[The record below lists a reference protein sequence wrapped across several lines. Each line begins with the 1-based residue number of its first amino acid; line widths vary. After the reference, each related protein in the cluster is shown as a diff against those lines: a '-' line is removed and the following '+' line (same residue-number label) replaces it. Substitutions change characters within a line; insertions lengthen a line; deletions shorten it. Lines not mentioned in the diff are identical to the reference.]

1 MFVVVVL
8 HGELAVPYTRN
19 PPQRGGIPPLG
30 KAQGPISQG
39 VALTAGS
46 HAAQAC
52 ELRQGL
58 TAATVSDVPRA
69 PWERLARASPDDMPP
84 GRSQREVL
92 GHFFCSMPAQPTALT
107 TKRRPRKSLGQH
119 FLVDP
124 RIANRIVA
132 AADLEIEDTVLEI
145 GPGNGVLTRRLV
157 EHSWHVVAVE
167 LDQRLA
173 AELPGRLGMPEN
185 LEVHHG
191 DARTVPIE
199 DLAGLGNPYKMI
211 ANLPYYAAAP
221 IIRRFL
227 ESEQSPNLMV
237 VMVQREVGEAMT
249 AAPGSMTLLS
259 VATQFYAKASVVAQV
274 PARAFRPPPKVASTV
289 VKLSIL
295 DTPAVPVEDVARF
308 FALVR
313 AGFAAPRKQLRN
325 SLMQG
330 TGAGAQTVSA
340 TLEDAGIDETRRP
353 ATLTIAEWGTLD
365 AVWPPDAPRSR
376 AN

>member
-1 MFVVVVL
+1 MFAVVVL

-19 PPQRGGIPPLG
+19 PPQRGGIPLRG
-30 KAQGPISQG
+30 EAQGPISQG
-39 VALTAGS
+39 MVLTAGS
-46 HAAQAC
+46 HAAQAR

-84 GRSQREVL
+84 SCSQREVL
-92 GHFFCSMPAQPTALT
+92 GHFFRSMSAQPTTLT
-107 TKRRPRKSLGQH
+107 TNRRPRKSLGQH

-124 RIANRIVA
+124 RVANRIVA
-132 AADLEIEDTVLEI
+132 AADLGIGDTVLEI
-145 GPGNGVLTRRLV
+145 GPGNGVLTRRLA
-157 EHSWHVVAVE
+157 ERAGRVVAVE

-191 DARTVPIE
+191 DARTVAIE
-199 DLAGLGNPYKMI
+199 DLVGLGNPYKMI

-227 ESEQSPNLMV
+227 ESEQSPDVMV

-249 AAPGSMTLLS
+249 AKPGAMTLMS

-289 VKLSIL
+289 VKLSVL
-295 DTPAVPVEDVARF
+295 DTPAVAVEDMARF

-325 SLMQG
+325 SLAQG
-330 TGAGAQTVSA
+330 TGARAEAVSA
-340 TLEDAGIDETRRP
+340 TLDDAGIDETRRP
-353 ATLTIAEWGTLD
+353 ATLTIAEWGALY
-365 AVWPPDAPRSR
+365 AAWPPDAPRSR
-376 AN
+376 AS

>member
-1 MFVVVVL
+1 M
-8 HGELAVPYTRN
+8 P
-19 PPQRGGIPPLG
+19 
-30 KAQGPISQG
+30 
-39 VALTAGS
+39 
-46 HAAQAC
+46 
-52 ELRQGL
+52 
-58 TAATVSDVPRA
+58 AATTIPYPV
-69 PWERLARASPDDMPP
+69 
-84 GRSQREVL
+84 
-92 GHFFCSMPAQPTALT
+92 
-107 TKRRPRKSLGQH
+107 KRRPRKSLGQH

-157 EHSWHVVAVE
+157 ERAGCVVAVE

-173 AELPGRLGMPEN
+173 AELPGRLGMPDN

-191 DARTVPIE
+191 DARMVAIE
-199 DLAGLGNPYKMI
+199 DLVGLGNSYKMI

-227 ESEQSPNLMV
+227 ESEQSPDVMV

-259 VATQFYAKASVVAQV
+259 VAIQFYAKASVVAQV

-289 VKLSIL
+289 VKLNVL
-295 DTPAVPVEDVARF
+295 HTPAVSVADVARF

-330 TGAGAQTVSA
+330 TGASAEAVSS
-340 TLEDAGIDETRRP
+340 TLSVAGIDETRRP